1 MKKLLG
7 LLFVAIVG
15 GFAALATYKAFE
27 KPVEAQQIIQNQ
39 PVRYVSSPSIE
50 GSNLD
55 FTLAAE
61 RTVNAVVHVKTES
74 KVNPVFSNPWMDFF
88 GYERGPQIQRGSG
101 SGVIVESD
109 GFIVTNNHVIEGA
122 SSITVSLNNNK
133 TYTAEVI
140 GADPATDIALL
151 KIDENNLPSVSY
163 GNSDALQIGEWV
175 LAVGNPFDLTSTVTA
190 GIVSAKARNINLL
203 RQDANRDIF
212 PIESFIQTD
221 AAVNPGNSGGALVNT
236 NGELVG
242 INTAIASKTGSY
254 AGYSFAVPASIVRKV
269 AEDLKSYGMVQRA
282 FIGVQISDVN
292 QALADEIGLK
302 DVRGVYVSGVV
313 EDGAAS
319 EAGIEK
325 GDVIIQVGDRQVENV
340 PQLQEAVGRYRPG
353 DKVDVNVL
361 RDNRIK
367 NFTMVLK
374 NQQGNTDIIERSDE
388 STAMLGGELISI
400 SVETSRSLGIHG
412 GVQVKT
418 LSEGPL
424 LDAGIKPGFIIL
436 KLDGQKIYDA
446 PSLNALLKEKTG
458 GVLIEGIYPNGKRA
472 YYGLGL

>member
-1 MKKLLG
+1 MKKVIG

-15 GFAALATYKAFE
+15 GVAAMISYKALE
-27 KPVEAQQIIQNQ
+27 KPSEAQEIIQTQ
-39 PVRYVSSPSIE
+39 AVRYVNSPAME
-50 GSNLD
+50 GSPLD
-55 FTLAAE
+55 FTIAAE

-74 KVNPVFSNPWMDFF
+74 KVTPYENPWMDFF
-88 GYERGPQIQRGSG
+88 GYESGPQIQRGSG

-109 GFIVTNNHVIEGA
+109 GYIVTNNHVIEGA
-122 SSITVSLNNNK
+122 QSISVSLNNNK
-133 TYTAEVI
+133 TFTAEVI

-151 KIDENNLPSVSY
+151 KIDEKGLPFVNY
-163 GNSDALQIGEWV
+163 GNSDAVQIGEWV

-203 RQDANRDIF
+203 RQDSNRDIF

-236 NGELVG
+236 RGELIG
-242 INTAIASKTGSY
+242 INTAIASRTGSY

-292 QALADEIGLK
+292 QKLADEIGLK
-302 DVRGVYVSGVV
+302 DVQGVYVAGVV
-313 EDGAAS
+313 DDGAAA

-325 GDVIIQVGDRQVENV
+325 GDVIIEVGDRNVGNV

-353 DKVDVNVL
+353 DEVNVKVL
-361 RDNRIK
+361 RDNKAQR
-367 NFTMVLK
+367 FTMVLK

-388 STAMLGGELISI
+388 STALLGGELASI
-400 SVETSRSLGIHG
+400 SVETSRSLGVHG

-418 LSEGPL
+418 LSDGVL

-436 KLDGQKIYDA
+436 KLDGQKVYDA
-446 PSLNALLKEKTG
+446 VGLSELLKEKSG

>member
-1 MKKLLG
+1 M
-7 LLFVAIVG
+7 
-15 GFAALATYKAFE
+15 
-27 KPVEAQQIIQNQ
+27 
-39 PVRYVSSPSIE
+39 
-50 GSNLD
+50 
-55 FTLAAE
+55 
-61 RTVNAVVHVKTES
+61 
-74 KVNPVFSNPWMDFF
+74 
-88 GYERGPQIQRGSG
+88 
-101 SGVIVESD
+101 
-109 GFIVTNNHVIEGA
+109 
-122 SSITVSLNNNK
+122 
-133 TYTAEVI
+133 
-140 GADPATDIALL
+140 
-151 KIDENNLPSVSY
+151 SY

-325 GDVIIQVGDRQVENV
+325 GDVIIQVGDRQVDNV

-418 LSEGPL
+418 LSEGAL